1 MTAKILLT
9 GATGFVGRQILAKLP
24 SDTHVFG
31 RSKPEQACRF
41 FSGEL
46 HANTDFRKALQGV
59 DVVLHCAARA
69 HVMNET
75 AENAAM
81 LYEEVNT
88 LATLSLARQ
97 AAELGIKRFIFIS
110 TIKVNGESTLE
121 GKPFRASDTA
131 HPQDDY
137 GLSKAKAENGLREIA
152 QKTGMEIVIIR
163 PPLVY
168 GPGVKA
174 NFAAM
179 LKLAG
184 KNLPLPLGAIHNK
197 RSLVAVGNLVD
208 LVLRCIEHPNAANQ
222 TFLVSDDSD
231 VSTTALLQTMT
242 RCFGKKPWLLP
253 VPAPLLRGVAAL
265 VGKQAV
271 IDRLCGNL
279 QVDITHTKKMLDW
292 VPPLT
297 FEQAIKQCAESL
309 NR

>member
-1 MTAKILLT
+1 MTSKILLT

-31 RSKPEQACRF
+31 RSKPEQECRF

-46 HANTDFRKALQGV
+46 HENTDFRAALQGV

-69 HVMNET
+69 HVMHET
-75 AENAAM
+75 AENAAQ
-81 LYEEVNT
+81 LYEDVNT

-110 TIKVNGESTLE
+110 TIKVNGEATEDGS
-121 GKPFRASDTA
+121 PFRASDTPN
-131 HPQDDY
+131 PQDDY
-137 GLSKAKAENGLREIA
+137 GLSKAKAEIGLRDIA

-179 LKLAG
+179 LKIAR
-184 KNLPLPLGAIHNK
+184 KNLPLPFGAIHNK
-197 RSLVAVGNLVD
+197 RSLVAVDNLVD
-208 LVLRCIEHPNAANQ
+208 LVLRCVEHPNAANQ
-222 TFLVSDDSD
+222 TFLVSDDFD
-231 VSTTALLQTMT
+231 VSTTVLLQTMT
-242 RCFGKKPWLLP
+242 RCFGKNPWLLP
-253 VPAPLLRGVAAL
+253 VPVPLLRGVAAL
-265 VGKQAV
+265 AGKQAV

-279 QVDITHTKKMLDW
+279 QVDITFTKQTLDW
-292 VPPLT
+292 VPPVP
-297 FEQAIKQCAESL
+297 FEQAIQQCADSL
-309 NR
+309 G